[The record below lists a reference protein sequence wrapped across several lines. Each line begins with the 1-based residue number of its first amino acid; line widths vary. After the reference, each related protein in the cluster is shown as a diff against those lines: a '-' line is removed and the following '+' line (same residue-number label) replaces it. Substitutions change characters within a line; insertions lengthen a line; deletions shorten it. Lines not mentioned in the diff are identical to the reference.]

1 MAVIQHH
8 LKSNAE
14 ARARVRVTPDS
25 AGWKFLSFQVLALNA
40 GETFTQETGGSE
52 MALTPLRGNAR
63 VNVANQAFEIARRDV
78 FAEPAPVLY
87 VPPRHTLTVTA
98 NSDFEFA
105 LGGAPA
111 EGKYPVRLFA
121 PHEMK
126 KELRGGG
133 TAFRQVNHLL
143 QHPLPAER
151 LILFEVYV
159 PAGAWSGWPPH
170 CHDGNHGS
178 PYLEETYYYRF
189 DRAAGFGIHRNYR
202 RDTAFDE
209 IFAVRDGDV
218 VLVTQGFHPSGAS
231 PAANMYFL
239 NYLAGELRD
248 AARGTPPVEDTDHV
262 WIKADW
268 SGGVLRLP
276 VFSEGA

>member
-1 MAVIQHH
+1 MATNPHH
-8 LKSNAE
+8 LKSNAD
-14 ARARVRVTPDS
+14 ASVRVQVTPES
-25 AGWKFLSFQVLALNA
+25 AGWKFLSFKIIALKT
-40 GETFTQETGGSE
+40 GESFRVETGESE

-63 VNVANQAFEIARRDV
+63 VSAANQTFELARRDV

-87 VPPRHTLTVTA
+87 VPPRQTCTVAA

-111 EGKYPVRLFA
+111 AGKYPVRLFA
-121 PHEMK
+121 PREMK
-126 KELRGGG
+126 RELRGGG
-133 TAFRQVNHLL
+133 AAYRQVNHVL

-151 LILFEVYV
+151 LILYEVYV

-170 CHDGNHGS
+170 CHDGNYGS

-209 IFAVRDGDV
+209 IFAVRDGEV

-239 NYLAGELRD
+239 NYLAGDLLD
-248 AARGTPPVEDTDHV
+248 AARGTPPVEDPDHV
-262 WIKADW
+262 WIKANW
-268 SGGVLRLP
+268 SGGALQLP